1 MSFSSYSLTPANNL
15 TLAGLSLAENGTSL
29 ASINNQLRQLMSD
42 GKELSDTVAAQA
54 SPTTLGAITFTG
66 QPTRSGKGAFLAWN
80 STGQTS
86 GLLYIQASGGS
97 APGGMQNGDF
107 LFEY

>member
-54 SPTTLGAITFTG
+54 SPTTLGAVTFTG
-66 QPTRSGKGAFLAWN
+66 DPTRQGRGALIHWN
-80 STGQTS
+80 PTGQTS
-86 GLLYIQASGGS
+86 GRVFIQASGGS
-97 APGGMQNGDF
+97 APSMSNGDWLLEF
-107 LFEY
+107 